1 MKNSNKRK
9 LKTNKIL
16 LIVACVCLIVGLF
29 TVLLSNNS
37 KTKDNEHHNYIAT
50 VMIDAGHGGYDGGTI
65 GADGTCEKDLTLE
78 LALETGKQP
87 QKINPDIKVVY
98 TRTSDKIT
106 WPEDEV
112 EDLTARVEMAKK
124 ENADYYFS
132 FHINSNDDPSCDGY
146 VSYIRKDDKVS
157 KKITKYL
164 SKNLSDIDWSYDRG
178 TLTTESYPLHVVD
191 LQKIPSI
198 LFEAGFITNPNE
210 LQQLKDSTNQKKI
223 AKAVA
228 KAFDKYITENK

>member
-9 LKTNKIL
+9 LQTNKIL

-65 GADGTCEKDLTLE
+65 GADGTCGKDLTLE
-78 LALETGKQP
+78 LALETGKQL

-106 WPEDEV
+106 WSEDEV

>member
-1 MKNSNKRK
+1 
-9 LKTNKIL
+9 
-16 LIVACVCLIVGLF
+16 
-29 TVLLSNNS
+29 
-37 KTKDNEHHNYIAT
+37 
-50 VMIDAGHGGYDGGTI
+50 MIDAGHGGYDGGTI

-78 LALETGKQP
+78 LALETGKQL

-106 WPEDEV
+106 WSEDEV

>member
-78 LALETGKQP
+78 LALETGKQL

-124 ENADYYFS
+124 RMPIIIS
-132 FHINSNDDPSCDGY
+132 
-146 VSYIRKDDKVS
+146 R
-157 KKITKYL
+157 
-164 SKNLSDIDWSYDRG
+164 
-178 TLTTESYPLHVVD
+178 
-191 LQKIPSI
+191 SI
-198 LFEAGFITNPNE
+198 SIQMTI
-210 LQQLKDSTNQKKI
+210 Q
-223 AKAVA
+223 AVMDMFLIFV
-228 KAFDKYITENK
+228 KMIK

>member
-1 MKNSNKRK
+1 MQNSENKKLNPQRK
-9 LKTNKIL
+9 L

-37 KTKDNEHHNYIAT
+37 KTEDNEHHNYIAT

-65 GADGTCEKDLTLE
+65 GADGTCEKDLTLK
-78 LALETGKQP
+78 LALETGKQL

-106 WPEDEV
+106 
-112 EDLTARVEMAKK
+112 
-124 ENADYYFS
+124 
-132 FHINSNDDPSCDGY
+132 
-146 VSYIRKDDKVS
+146 
-157 KKITKYL
+157 KYL
-164 SKNLSDIDWSYDRG
+164 SKNLSDIDWSHDRG

>member
-1 MKNSNKRK
+1 M
-9 LKTNKIL
+9 
-16 LIVACVCLIVGLF
+16 ACVCLIVGLF

-78 LALETGKQP
+78 LALETGKQL

-106 WPEDEV
+106 WSEDEV

-132 FHINSNDDPSCDGY
+132 FHINS
-146 VSYIRKDDKVS
+146 K
-157 KKITKYL
+157 
-164 SKNLSDIDWSYDRG
+164 
-178 TLTTESYPLHVVD
+178 
-191 LQKIPSI
+191 
-198 LFEAGFITNPNE
+198 
-210 LQQLKDSTNQKKI
+210 
-223 AKAVA
+223 
-228 KAFDKYITENK
+228 